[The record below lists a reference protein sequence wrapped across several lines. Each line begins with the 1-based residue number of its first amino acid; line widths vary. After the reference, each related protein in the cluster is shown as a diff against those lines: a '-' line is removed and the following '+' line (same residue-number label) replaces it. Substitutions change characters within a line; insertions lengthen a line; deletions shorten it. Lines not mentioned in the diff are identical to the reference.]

1 MPTHSIRLPV
11 IFINES
17 TPIGQST
24 IHNSIMEFILAE
36 AIIRL
41 NQVKTHF
48 PYRKKFWGKPVEWV
62 RAVDGVSLDI
72 FTGECLGLVG
82 ESGCGK
88 STLGRSILCMAPVVS
103 GSVLFHEKEIQNL
116 NAPQLIPLRP
126 KMQMVFQDP
135 RASLNPKMTV
145 LQILSEA
152 LFICPGFDYSRSL
165 ERSAELL
172 NTVDLRPEHLF
183 RFPHEFSGGQQQR
196 ICIARALATEP
207 EFIVF
212 DEATSALDVSVQAQV
227 INLMADLQQR
237 LNLTYLFI
245 SHDLS
250 IMEQVCHRIAVMY
263 AGRIVEVQHADSLFG
278 SPRHPYTKVLRD
290 ALPVA
295 DPNQRCELA
304 TLPGEVPNLVHPP
317 SGCRFHTRCAYAT
330 EVCHKVEPRMSVLDT
345 GDWVR
350 CHHHEQLQVNRE
362 LKAK

>member
-1 MPTHSIRLPV
+1 MTD
-11 IFINES
+11 
-17 TPIGQST
+17 
-24 IHNSIMEFILAE
+24 
-36 AIIRL
+36 AIIGL
-41 NQVKTHF
+41 EQVKTHF
-48 PYRKKFWGKPVEWV
+48 PYRKNFWGQPTQWV
-62 RAVDGVSLDI
+62 RAVDGVNLTI
-72 FTGECLGLVG
+72 VAGECLGLVG

-103 GSVLFHEKEIQNL
+103 GSVLFHGKEIQGL
-116 NAPQLIPLRP
+116 DHEQLQPLRP

-135 RASLNPKMTV
+135 RASLNPRMTV

-152 LFICPGFDYSRSL
+152 LFICPGFDHTRSL

-172 NTVDLRPEHLF
+172 DTVDLRPEHLF
-183 RFPHEFSGGQQQR
+183 RYPHEFSGGQQQR

-227 INLMADLQQR
+227 INLMARLQRQ

-263 AGRIVEVQHADSLFG
+263 AGRIMEVQRAQALFG

-295 DPNQRCELA
+295 DPNRRHELA
-304 TLPGEVPNLVHPP
+304 TLPGEVPSLVHPP
-317 SGCRFHTRCAYAT
+317 PGCRFSPRCAYAT
-330 EVCHKVEPRMSVLDT
+330 DVCRSVEPPMSILDT
-345 GDWVR
+345 GNWVR
-350 CHHHEQLQVNRE
+350 CHHHEQLSTNGN
-362 LKAK
+362 LKSDPTFV